1 MSKNK
6 KKRGLS
12 SINLSARTKVI
23 IAGVG
28 AVLIVLG
35 IVAAILIV
43 LASKTKPVDDVP
55 KGPLT
60 AEQKRQAWDQ
70 QSKELLAAVT
80 EAQSAI
86 ERGDSAKVA
95 TIYDAALKR
104 TDDTTS
110 KIRLLVDESRVY
122 LIGVSGGGHMAML
135 MAGRHPELWAGVSA
149 WCGIADIAQWYGD
162 HTKDSKPDKYAQN
175 IEAAL
180 GHAPA
185 VILLQNR
192 AHNPSGISMTA
203 ARAEKLAWMLHR
215 SRTDARGTT
224 CDQNCVIHG

>member
-1 MSKNK
+1 M
-6 KKRGLS
+6 
-12 SINLSARTKVI
+12 I

-122 LIGVSGGGHMAML
+122 AYGGKYDKAVKAAKDAEALSG
-135 MAGRHPELWAGVSA
+135 
-149 WCGIADIAQWYGD
+149 
-162 HTKDSKPDKYAQN
+162 DKYLAAVQLANVYELSKQYALAAQYYTLAGQSVGSEN
-175 IEAAL
+175 NL
-180 GHAPA
+180 GRFSKDFYDKKAE
-185 VILLQNR
+185 V
-192 AHNPSGISMTA
+192 
-203 ARAEKLAWMLHR
+203 ARAQAGN
-215 SRTDARGTT
+215 SR
-224 CDQNCVIHG
+224 